1 MIKLIDLLKEIT
13 LLEYNKSHLDYI
25 AAKLNVKDKNEF
37 NSLMNALDTQGIKYH
52 DLKKQIKD
60 GSLKNIEDLK
70 KLKTTSKTDK
80 EKQIKSDA
88 ETLLDNEDFLIVKPK
103 TYEASCKYGAGTKWC
118 TTSKGK
124 EGKELFTQYSNE
136 VLIYIIDK
144 SKPISDPLYKVAF
157 SVESYL
163 SSDLKYKEYSYI
175 FWDSKDNSLAKVYKD
190 KYLKYLISKGVNV
203 NDVLFKYI
211 PTKHKN
217 I

>member
-1 MIKLIDLLKEIT
+1 MIKLVDLLKETI
-13 LLEYNKSHLDYI
+13 LLEYNKSQLDYV
-25 AAKLNVKDKNEF
+25 AVKLNVEDRNEF
-37 NSLMNALDTQGIKYH
+37 NSLMNALNAQDIKYP
-52 DLKKQIKD
+52 DLKKQIED

-70 KLKTTSKTDK
+70 KLKTTSKTDTK
-80 EKQIKSDA
+80 KQIKTDA

-175 FWDSKDNSLAKVYKD
+175 FLDSKDNILAYRD
-190 KYLKYLISKGVNV
+190 KYLKYLISKRVNV

-211 PTKHKN
+211 PKKKKN